1 MFKNHL
7 KIAWRNLRKRKS
19 STLINIIGL
28 AIGFSCSILIFLFVS
43 HHLQYDNFHKNPDR
57 IYRVVTELHR
67 DDIGYRAS
75 VPPGFAEAFR
85 TDYDYAEKVANIVS
99 WEDQLIS
106 DITQA
111 GEERFKE
118 DIAFT
123 EPQFFDIL
131 NFPLRERLTER
142 SLVEPNTAFITE
154 STAQRLY
161 KGENPLGRTFVL
173 DNLETIEIIG
183 VLEDL
188 PENTVINA
196 DIFLSYKTVAS
207 YNDFLAS
214 GTWGGIMSSLQ
225 CYALLNPNQNRAD
238 IEAVLPELV
247 EKHRSGRK
255 NVHHYKL
262 QPLADIHF
270 NAKYPGS
277 IDSDLLWIFALIGL
291 FLIGIACIN
300 FINISSAQSF
310 IRSKEIGIR
319 RVLGSHK
326 GHLFWQFI
334 SETFLIGFFAMLVGV
349 VIAIMALP
357 HLNSLFELQLSLYS
371 LLDFKTVVFLLFLLF
386 AVSFVSG
393 SYPAVLLA
401 RIVPVLALKGKFDQ
415 RDAGG
420 QGTRKVLVTVQF
432 AISIMLIV
440 GTLVIAKQID
450 YAVNADL
457 GFDKEAILMV
467 DIPEELETE
476 RLNGLKERILG
487 ISGVT
492 KATAC
497 LSSPGAAKNDWGTAV
512 RYHNR
517 PENEEFSIQAKL
529 ADEDYVNA
537 FGLKLIAGRNF
548 YASDSI
554 QEVVVNQTLAKKLG
568 LASVEELLGKKL
580 TVSGTP
586 ASIVGVVADFHDQ
599 NFHEAISPIFI
610 APNKDAYSELAI
622 KINGRDVKSTLEAI
636 MERWQVVFPK
646 YIYDYRFMDDRVAEQ
661 YESEQRLLALSKV
674 FSVLAIFICCMG
686 LYGIISFFVAQ
697 RTREIGIRRVL
708 GGTIGHILGLFTI
721 DFFKLI
727 LIAGLIASP
736 LTWYFMNNWLEGYL
750 YRTTLS
756 WWVFV
761 VAIGGVVLITLT
773 TIGYQV
779 IKAALADPVKSLRTE

>member
-1 MFKNHL
+1 MFRNYL
-7 KIAWRNLRKRKS
+7 KIAWRSLRKRKG
-19 STLINIIGL
+19 STLINVIGL
-28 AIGFSCSILIFLFVS
+28 AIGFSSSILIFLFVS

-57 IYRVVTELHR
+57 VYRVVTELHR
-67 DDIGYRAS
+67 DNIGYRAS

-106 DITQA
+106 DVSQS
-111 GEERFKE
+111 GEGRFQE
-118 DIAFT
+118 NIAFT
-123 EPQFFDIL
+123 EPHFFDIL
-131 NFPLRERLTER
+131 NFPLQERLTER
-142 SLVEPNTAFITE
+142 SLLEPNTAFITQ
-154 STAQRLY
+154 SAAQRLY
-161 KGENPLGRTFVL
+161 GDKSPLGETFVFN
-173 DNLETIEIIG
+173 NLETIQVIG
-183 VLEDL
+183 VLKDL
-188 PENTVINA
+188 PKNTVINT
-196 DIFLSYKTVAS
+196 DIFLSYKTVAG

-225 CYALLNPNQNRAD
+225 CFALLHPGQNPAD

-270 NAKYPGS
+270 NANYPGS
-277 IDSDLLWIFALIGL
+277 IDSNLLWIFVMIGF

-300 FINISSAQSF
+300 FINISSAQSL

-326 GHLFWQFI
+326 RHLFWQFI
-334 SETFLIGFFAMLVGV
+334 SETFLIGLFAMLVGV
-349 VIAIMALP
+349 VIAIMTLP
-357 HLNSLFELQLSLYS
+357 YLNDLFDLQLSLDS
-371 LLDFKTVVFLLFLLF
+371 LLDFRTMAFLLFLLL

-393 SYPAVLLA
+393 SYPGVLLA
-401 RIVPVLALKGKFDQ
+401 RIVPVLALKGKLDQ

-420 QGTRKVLVTVQF
+420 QVTRKVLVTVQF
-432 AISIMLIV
+432 AISIALIV
-440 GTLVIAKQID
+440 ATLVIAKQIN

-492 KATAC
+492 KITAC
-497 LSSPGAAKNDWGTAV
+497 LSSPGAAKNDWGTSI

-517 PENEEFSIQAKL
+517 AENEEFSIQAKL
-529 ADEDYVNA
+529 ADKDYLNV
-537 FGLKLIAGRNF
+537 FGLELIAGRNF

-580 TVSGTP
+580 TVSGTN
-586 ASIVGVVADFHDQ
+586 ASIVGVVADFHDK

-622 KINGRDVKSTLEAI
+622 KINGQNVKSTLDAI
-636 MERWQVVFPK
+636 TERWQAVFPK

-674 FSVLAIFICCMG
+674 FSVLAIFICCLG

-736 LTWYFMNNWLEGYL
+736 LTWYFMNNWLEGFL
-750 YRTTLS
+750 YKTVLS
-756 WWVFV
+756 WWVFAA
-761 VAIGGVVLITLT
+761 AIGGVVLITLA
-773 TIGYQV
+773 TIGYRI
-779 IKAALADPVKSLRTE
+779 IKAANANPVRSLRTE